1 MNKFLIMKRRKR
13 IAICAVI
20 VIVLIAL
27 IAVMAI
33 GTSALSQKEGKKA
46 TKKSASSNNSTVS
59 TTSEDEVEDLGF
71 VCTCHKDSEGNLDNE
86 FQSENTVYGIFCS
99 EECEYY
105 KYWTGI
111 HQINSV
117 SASNSYNGD
126 ITIGDITVEEGAT
139 FNFVY
144 GQNDN
149 KQSNELTYV
158 ALVGDYNTISGMLIG
173 NHNSDVNNNGK
184 DSEEVVVKKKDST
197 TYPATVTARAE
208 ARAEA
213 SSNVTNNNTTIIYDN
228 NDVPAVTT
236 APVTT
241 SPREKVTTTR
251 GGNGGGETTTT
262 TRKETTPT
270 TTSHPTTEPTTT
282 TSRPATE
289 PTTTTTRPTSKPTS
303 TTTTR
308 PAPKPTTTTTT
319 TAQNNDGFDPEPM
332 NPPKV
337 AWEYDSSTGCLVVS
351 VYLRS
356 ESDTFDLSFM
366 DGSDEIGGYYLTSKT
381 AANSLGKTFKFNVS
395 NPNNCY
401 VKVTNSAGSETSY
414 YYKDGNF
421 Q

>member
-241 SPREKVTTTR
+241 SPREEV
-251 GGNGGGETTTT
+251 TTTT

-289 PTTTTTRPTSKPTS
+289 PTTTTTRP
-303 TTTTR
+303 
-308 PAPKPTTTTTT
+308 APKPTTTTT

-401 VKVTNSAGSETSY
+401 VKVTNSAGSETGY